1 MKKCLLVLMVIVLT
15 VSVATA
21 FTEESGR
28 LEESGVDF
36 KYYIMSD
43 GTAQIVEYTG
53 SAKNLVLP
61 EKLDGHPVTHIG
73 DQAFRKCYSLVT
85 VVIPDSV
92 TSIGENAFSG
102 CGNLTSIAI
111 PDSVTRIGE
120 TAFNNCS
127 KLNAT
132 VSRDSYALEY
142 CMANGVNY
150 VISD

>member
-53 SAKNLVLP
+53 SAKTWFYRRNWM
-61 EKLDGHPVTHIG
+61 
-73 DQAFRKCYSLVT
+73 
-85 VVIPDSV
+85 VI
-92 TSIGENAFSG
+92 
-102 CGNLTSIAI
+102 
-111 PDSVTRIGE
+111 R
-120 TAFNNCS
+120 
-127 KLNAT
+127 
-132 VSRDSYALEY
+132 
-142 CMANGVNY
+142 
-150 VISD
+150 